1 MFSCAVFENNVYI
14 SGGTDTYDDSVDMY
28 VVDKDVWTRL
38 TATLNDGSSYY
49 RQIINLN
56 GALYLFAKVT
66 EVYKDGIWSL
76 VNDSTISGVLPMIQL
91 YLKMISSTWRLYLV
105 RTTFLDK
112 CSLNI

>member
-28 VVDKDVWTRL
+28 DVDKDVWTRL
-38 TATLNDGSSYY
+38 TTTLNDGSSYY

-76 VNDSTISGVLPMIQL
+76 VNDSTISENDFFNMVVVPCEN
-91 YLKMISSTWRLYLV
+91 YL
-105 RTTFLDK
+105 
-112 CSLNI
+112 CG